1 MDDQNR
7 REDDHKKSKLEVGD
21 LPILPEAELSRATE
35 RFVGFVRANL
45 SKRRGLH
52 KRLAEFD
59 RGQGNERR

>member
-1 MDDQNR
+1 MNDQKP
-7 REDDHKKSKLEVGD
+7 RESDHKRPKLAAGD
-21 LPILPEAELSRATE
+21 FPVLPEAELSRTTE
-35 RFVGFVRANL
+35 RFVSFVRANL